1 MLHLVA
7 AVVVGVVVHRAVDGA
22 ACLQL
27 LQMVD
32 QQSVVKSIR
41 VVVVQLAAL
50 LKGQL
55 VVALVI
61 AVVGD
66 QAHFI
71 LAKTLLQPQ
80 SKGGLAAAGAAC
92 NANMIRL
99 FIGVPPASSCR
110 FGWKKGQEWII
121 IGAKLP
127 VRDTAPG
134 GLVPV
139 HHNTNRHIFTAPG
152 LQMCEIRENAM
163 QKKQFQQNMK
173 DKVRVFED
181 GGIRLLKRGQK
192 GVVHAIFSRFGL
204 VLVLLLLQAFALF
217 SLLQWFGELLP
228 HYFGGT
234 LLVTAAMMVYLL
246 NQDMDNSVRITWLV
260 VTALMPVLGV
270 PLFWYTKSDVGH
282 NALKRRLLDLEGQTR
297 AQLPQNEQTVE
308 LLQEQAP
315 EAMPLARYL
324 RGKGGG
330 FPVYADTV
338 ATYFNGGEAMFDEML
353 RQLETA
359 KKYIFLEYF
368 IVDEG
373 LMWGRILEVLARKAA
388 QGVDVR
394 VMYDGTCEFSTLP
407 RDYPSRL
414 EALGIQC
421 KVFSPVTP
429 FVSTHYNYRDH
440 RKILVID
447 GQVGFTGGVN
457 LADEY
462 INHIEKYGRW
472 KDSALMLE
480 GEGVRSMTA
489 LFLQMWSILCQPE
502 FEQFLSDPIPAAANA
517 KGFVVPYGDCPLDG
531 ERVGEMVY
539 MDMLNRARKYVH
551 IITPYLILDGEL
563 ETALRFAAE
572 RGVDVHLI
580 LPGKPDKWFVYALA
594 KTHYKALI
602 SSGVKISEWQPGFTH
617 AKIVIADGVEAVAGT
632 INLDYRSL
640 YHHFENAVWMRG
652 TDCIANM
659 EADFQDTLTRC
670 RRVERTKESIWQGK
684 KLLHLAG
691 ILLKFIAPLV

>member
-1 MLHLVA
+1 MKTEKLKQNVK
-7 AVVVGVVVHRAVDGA
+7 GYVH
-22 ACLQL
+22 Q
-27 LQMVD
+27 
-32 QQSVVKSIR
+32 
-41 VVVVQLAAL
+41 
-50 LKGQL
+50 
-55 VVALVI
+55 
-61 AVVGD
+61 
-66 QAHFI
+66 
-71 LAKTLLQPQ
+71 
-80 SKGGLAAAGAAC
+80 
-92 NANMIRL
+92 
-99 FIGVPPASSCR
+99 
-110 FGWKKGQEWII
+110 
-121 IGAKLP
+121 
-127 VRDTAPG
+127 
-134 GLVPV
+134 
-139 HHNTNRHIFTAPG
+139 
-152 LQMCEIRENAM
+152 
-163 QKKQFQQNMK
+163 
-173 DKVRVFED
+173 FED
-181 GGIRLLKRGQK
+181 GGLRLLRKGQK
-192 GVVHAIFSRFGL
+192 GVIHAIFSRFGL
-204 VLVLLLLQAFALF
+204 VLILLLLQVGLLF
-217 SLLQWFGELLP
+217 SIFRWFGNLWP
-228 HYFGGT
+228 HYFGGSVV
-234 LLVTAAMMVYLL
+234 VTSAMVIYLL
-246 NQDMDNSVRITWLV
+246 NSKMDNSAKITWMV
-260 VTALMPVLGV
+260 VVAIAPVVGIPMFFYV
-270 PLFWYTKSDVGH
+270 KSNFGH
-282 NALKRRLLDLEGQTR
+282 NILRKRLLELEDQLRGW
-297 AQLPQNEQTVE
+297 LPQSQKAVEQLKALE
-308 LLQEQAP
+308 PGA
-315 EAMPLARYL
+315 ASLAKYL
-324 RGKGGG
+324 YGRGGG
-330 FPVYADTV
+330 FPVYQNTAM
-338 ATYFNGGEAMFDEML
+338 TYFPGGEAKFEELL

-670 RRVERTKESIWQGK
+670 RRVEQTKESIWQGK

>member
-1 MLHLVA
+1 MSKET
-7 AVVVGVVVHRAVDGA
+7 
-22 ACLQL
+22 LQHT
-27 LQMVD
+27 MR
-32 QQSVVKSIR
+32 S
-41 VVVVQLAAL
+41 
-50 LKGQL
+50 
-55 VVALVI
+55 
-61 AVVGD
+61 
-66 QAHFI
+66 
-71 LAKTLLQPQ
+71 
-80 SKGGLAAAGAAC
+80 
-92 NANMIRL
+92 
-99 FIGVPPASSCR
+99 
-110 FGWKKGQEWII
+110 
-121 IGAKLP
+121 
-127 VRDTAPG
+127 
-134 GLVPV
+134 
-139 HHNTNRHIFTAPG
+139 
-152 LQMCEIRENAM
+152 
-163 QKKQFQQNMK
+163 
-173 DKVRVFED
+173 KVRVFED
-181 GGIRLLKRGQK
+181 GGIRLLRKGQK
-192 GVVHAIFSRFGL
+192 GLIHAIFSRFGL
-204 VLVLLLLQAFALF
+204 VLVLLVLQFGALF
-217 SLLQWFGELLP
+217 SLMRWFSNLLP
-228 HYFGGT
+228 HYLGGT

-246 NQDMDNSVRITWLV
+246 NQDMNNSVRIPWLV
-260 VTALMPVLGV
+260 VTALAPVLGV
-270 PLFWYTKSDVGH
+270 LLFCYTKEDVGH
-282 NALKRRLLDLEGQTR
+282 RMLKKRLLELEGQTR
-297 AQLPQNEQTVE
+297 GQLAQDQKASTALDADCPG
-308 LLQEQAP
+308 A
-315 EAMPLARYL
+315 ASLAQYL
-324 RGKGGG
+324 RGRGGG
-330 FPVYADTV
+330 FPVYENTQV
-338 ATYFNGGEAMFDEML
+338 TYFPSGEAKFAAL
-353 RQLETA
+353 LPQLESATQ
-359 KKYIFLEYF
+359 YIFLEYF
-368 IVDEG
+368 IIDEG
-373 LMWGRILEVLARKAA
+373 LMWGRILEILARKAA

-489 LFLQMWSILCQPE
+489 LFLQMWCILCQPE

-617 AKIVIADGVEAVAGT
+617 AKIMIADGVEAVAGT

>member
-1 MLHLVA
+1 
-7 AVVVGVVVHRAVDGA
+7 
-22 ACLQL
+22 
-27 LQMVD
+27 
-32 QQSVVKSIR
+32 
-41 VVVVQLAAL
+41 
-50 LKGQL
+50 
-55 VVALVI
+55 
-61 AVVGD
+61 
-66 QAHFI
+66 
-71 LAKTLLQPQ
+71 
-80 SKGGLAAAGAAC
+80 
-92 NANMIRL
+92 
-99 FIGVPPASSCR
+99 
-110 FGWKKGQEWII
+110 
-121 IGAKLP
+121 
-127 VRDTAPG
+127 
-134 GLVPV
+134 
-139 HHNTNRHIFTAPG
+139 
-152 LQMCEIRENAM
+152 MCEIRENAM

-359 KKYIFLEYF
+359 EEYIFVEYF
-368 IVDEG
+368 IIDEG
-373 LMWGRILEVLARKAA
+373 LMWGKILEVLARKAL

-407 RDYPSRL
+407 RNYPRL
-414 EALGIQC
+414 LEKLNIQC
-421 KVFSPVTP
+421 KVFSPVQP

-447 GQVGFTGGVN
+447 GRVGFTGGVN

-462 INHIEKYGRW
+462 INHIQKHGRW
-472 KDSALMLE
+472 KDAAVMLE
-480 GEGVRSMTA
+480 GEAVRSLTA
-489 LFLQMWSILCQPE
+489 QFLQMWSILKEPE
-502 FEQFLSDPIPAAANA
+502 YEQFLTRPIPVPENA
-517 KGFVVPYGDCPLDG
+517 KGVAAPYGDCPLDG

-539 MDMLNRARKYVH
+539 IDLLNRARDYIH
-551 IITPYLILDGEL
+551 IMTPYLILDGEL
-563 ETALRFAAE
+563 ETALKFAAE

-580 LPGKPDKWFVYALA
+580 LPGKPDKQFPYALA
-594 KTHYKALI
+594 KSHYSALLD
-602 SSGVKISEWQPGFTH
+602 SGVKISEWSPGFVH
-617 AKIVIADGVEAVAGT
+617 AKVFVVDGREAVVGT

-640 YHHFENAVWMRG
+640 YHHFEDAVWMV
-652 TDCIANM
+652 DAPCIRDI
-659 EADFQDTLTRC
+659 EQDFQHTLEQC
-670 RRVERTKESIWQGK
+670 RTVENTSASIWQK
-684 KLLHLAG
+684 QYLLRATG
-691 ILLKFIAPLV
+691 MLLKVIAPLL

>member
-1 MLHLVA
+1 MKKEKLKENVRGYA
-7 AVVVGVVVHRAVDGA
+7 QKFEDDG
-22 ACLQL
+22 LRL
-27 LQMVD
+27 L
-32 QQSVVKSIR
+32 
-41 VVVVQLAAL
+41 
-50 LKGQL
+50 
-55 VVALVI
+55 
-61 AVVGD
+61 
-66 QAHFI
+66 
-71 LAKTLLQPQ
+71 
-80 SKGGLAAAGAAC
+80 
-92 NANMIRL
+92 
-99 FIGVPPASSCR
+99 
-110 FGWKKGQEWII
+110 KKGQ
-121 IGAKLP
+121 K
-127 VRDTAPG
+127 
-134 GLVPV
+134 
-139 HHNTNRHIFTAPG
+139 
-152 LQMCEIRENAM
+152 
-163 QKKQFQQNMK
+163 
-173 DKVRVFED
+173 
-181 GGIRLLKRGQK
+181 GI
-192 GVVHAIFSRFGL
+192 VHAIFSRFGL
-204 VLVLLLLQAFALF
+204 VLVLLLLQVGLLF
-217 SLLQWFGELLP
+217 SIFRWFGNLLP
-228 HYFGGT
+228 HYFGGSVV
-234 LLVTAAMMVYLL
+234 VTAAMVVYLL
-246 NQDMDNSVRITWLV
+246 NSKMDNSAKITWMV
-260 VTALMPVLGV
+260 VVAILPVVGV
-270 PLFWYTKSDVGH
+270 PLFFYVKSNAGH
-282 NALKRRLLDLEGQTR
+282 NLLRKRLMELENTLR
-297 AQLPQNEQTVE
+297 PQLPQNREVVE
-308 LLQEQAP
+308 RLRRAEPGA
-315 EAMPLARYL
+315 ASLAKYL
-324 RGKGGG
+324 YGPGGG
-330 FPVYADTV
+330 FPVYENTAM
-338 ATYFNGGEAMFDEML
+338 TYFPSGEAKFAELL
-353 RQLETA
+353 RQLDTA
-359 KKYIFLEYF
+359 EKYIFVEYF
-368 IVDEG
+368 IIDEG
-373 LMWGRILEVLARKAA
+373 LFWGRVLEILARKAA
-388 QGVDVR
+388 EGVDVR

-407 RDYPSRL
+407 RDYPKRL

-462 INHIEKYGRW
+462 INHIEKYGLL

-489 LFLQMWSILCQPE
+489 LFLQMWCILCQPE

-594 KTHYKALI
+594 KTHYKALL

-670 RRVERTKESIWQGK
+670 RRVEQTRESIWQGK